1 MSPQRAC
8 LTFTM
13 TSCPHNDSLW
23 SHSVSVWCSQWLIV
37 MFTILLCVLIIN
49 ICPLNPDSVWPSL
62 RPLFSHNNSPCLHN
76 NCVWSPRD
84 SGRPSQW
91 LCKPSQWLVCPQ
103 IDCLTLTLCNHH
115 NDSMWHS
122 WWLWTSQWFCVMFI
136 MTYCDPQNE
145 FIWPKMIMCYFM
157 YVCMYALTIAS
168 QWFWVILTM
177 TLCAFHNDLLSPS

>member
-1 MSPQRAC
+1 M
-8 LTFTM
+8 FTM
-13 TSCPHNDSLW
+13 TYCNVHNSSMCPHNRYMSPSSW
-23 SHSVSVWCSQWLIV
+23 FWVTLI
-37 MFTILLCVLIIN
+37 C
-49 ICPLNPDSVWPSL
+49 
-62 RPLFSHNNSPCLHN
+62 PLFSHNNSPCLHN

-84 SGRPSQW
+84 SGQPSQW

-145 FIWPKMIMCYFM
+145 FIWPKMTMCYFM
-157 YVCMYALTIAS
+157 YVCMHVCPYHRFTVILSDTHNDSVCLS
-168 QWFWVILTM
+168 QWFVV
-177 TLCAFHNDLLSPS
+177 TLIVMHVPSQRYHTISQ